1 MLFTIGSAAV
11 MTTVDDQPLRLPAW
25 VRTAGRQFPPHRVR
39 RIGHGVFVID
49 PAAGPVAPAKRVL
62 PYIEWHA
69 RAACRGVPDADTLF
83 FGVDDASRPPLPPRF
98 IRRVR
103 AICASCPVQ
112 EPCLT
117 QALATPE
124 PFGIWAGTTG
134 RQRVA
139 LRQRVKDGESVEQ
152 VVDEWLTR

>member
-1 MLFTIGSAAV
+1 MLFTTGAAAV
-11 MTTVDDQPLRLPAW
+11 MSTVDDLPLRPPQW
-25 VRTAGRQFPPHRVR
+25 MRTAGRQFPPHRVR
-39 RIGHGVFVID
+39 QIGRGVFVVD
-49 PAAGPVAPAKRVL
+49 AQAVAVPVKRLL
-62 PYIEWHA
+62 PYVEWHQQ
-69 RAACRGVPDADTLF
+69 AACRGVADADTLF

-112 EPCLT
+112 RPCLT

-134 RQRVA
+134 RQRVT

-152 VVDEWLTR
+152 VVDQWLTK